1 MTDFTNEILCK
12 CNTQSRIICEII
24 KYISVI
30 LFGLANMFG
39 VEQVSIEI
47 WGKHLYGFD
56 LGE

>member
-1 MTDFTNEILCK
+1 MTDFTTELLCK

-47 WGKHLYGFD
+47 WGEHLFD